1 MTTEQ
6 ENTKTKL
13 DRNTGRTEKQDFFG
27 RHQIL
32 FMKLIKEILQYSHC
46 YIGNLIN
53 QRRGCEHHFSLLS
66 TLIGQMAGRL
76 LCLAFIRSS
85 MTLNGCLDDRMIYSE
100 HSLW

>member
-53 QRRGCEHHFSLLS
+53 QRRGCEHHFSPPQYLDWTDGRTA
-66 TLIGQMAGRL
+66 TLPGLHTQLYDVKWVFGRQNDL
-76 LCLAFIRSS
+76 Q
-85 MTLNGCLDDRMIYSE
+85 
-100 HSLW
+100 